1 MGMTILAWGNSIS
14 DLVADVSMAKKG
26 LANMAITACF
36 AGPIFNILIGL
47 SLGFLSLQKATGQE
61 VIQIS
66 SFPAN
71 VEVGCGFLI
80 ANCFSILL
88 MGLVINKGV
97 VPKTYGYLGLCL
109 YAAYL
114 ATAII
119 LYYKTN

>member
-66 SFPAN
+66 NFPAN

-80 ANCFSILL
+80 ANCCAILL

-97 VPKTYGYLGLCL
+97 VPKSYGYLGLSL
-109 YAAYL
+109 YGAYL
-114 ATAII
+114 ATALT